1 MREIPVIGQSLTA
14 AYHNALYAMY
24 YGGEKVDCPAWN
36 TRTLEA
42 ALTMMVMEPLSE
54 PRISKFFPGTPYD
67 LEKYRQEM
75 LDGIMD
81 FKVGDGWDYTYHSRM
96 TYYPTA
102 NVLRASKIGYESK
115 WMHRDQLK
123 FVVKELKKDPN
134 SRRAVIDTRSVYFDT
149 ISEDPACLQHIQYF
163 IRNGKLDCSVLFR
176 SNDLLEATF
185 MNAYALIC
193 LQERIAGEL
202 GVAVGT
208 YTHRANSC
216 HVYEKD
222 WERFCVAVA
231 RIDSTSLDKL
241 SYRYD
246 GDWDE
251 LMRDEQP
258 RIKKFV
264 EGLR

>member
-1 MREIPVIGQSLTA
+1 MKELKAVDISLPG
-14 AYHNALYAMY
+14 AYHEALWQLDLV
-24 YGGEKVDCPAWN
+24 GETVDCPAWG
-36 TRTLEA
+36 TRCKEA
-42 ALTMMVMEPLSE
+42 ALTMVVKRPLAE

-67 LEKYRQEM
+67 LEKYRMEM

-81 FKVGDGWDYTYHSRM
+81 FKIGDGWDYTYHSRM
-96 TYYPTA
+96 RFWGGYDQ
-102 NVLRASKIGYESK
+102 IGFAV
-115 WMHRDQLK
+115 Q
-123 FVVKELKKDPN
+123 ELKRDPY
-134 SRRAVIDTRSVYFDT
+134 SRRAVVDIRDFWEDANSD
-149 ISEDPACLQHIQYF
+149 DPACLQHLQYF

-202 GVAVGT
+202 GVEVGT
-208 YTHRANSC
+208 YTHRANSA

-222 WERFCVAVA
+222 WEQFCVAVA

-251 LMRDEQP
+251 LMAGERPKIE
-258 RIKKFV
+258 KFV